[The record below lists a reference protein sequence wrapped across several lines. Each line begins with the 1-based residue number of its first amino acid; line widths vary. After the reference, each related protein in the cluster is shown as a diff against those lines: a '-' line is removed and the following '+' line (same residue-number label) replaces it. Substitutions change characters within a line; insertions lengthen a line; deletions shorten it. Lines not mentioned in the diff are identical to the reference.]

1 MRPTRHLLLAVLFAG
16 LLPATVQAAW
26 SDHQQGSP
34 SLDFFPTRIIGATP
48 QTGTVAQD
56 SRGRLFVGSDA
67 LLVYDGATWS
77 SHPLPDS
84 YGLAALHF
92 GPDHKLWVGAYNQV
106 GYYSETASGTF
117 VFTSLMAKLPKE
129 HQRIEVTWGCG
140 LVGPQVFFVCQ
151 SKVLRWDGAQFTV
164 WDFPNKSRLY
174 PVHLGNELWFTHLET
189 GLYRLTADGPQL
201 EFPAQDLPANPA
213 FGLERDS
220 GGLRLF
226 TRDGLHYA
234 GQPKKALCSPEVIEF
249 LRTRPLS
256 SVQRLPDG
264 NYAVGTLGGLG
275 IMSATGELLRTLTQ
289 ENGLTSNAITALF
302 LDQEKQLWISQATGG
317 IARLD
322 PTGATSLFKHWGQAD
337 HASVFRM
344 VQAQD
349 NLFATSDAGL
359 FRLKKNPAGHSVF
372 LPLDTIPTH
381 VIDMVPHQD
390 SLILGRFGGL
400 DLFDG
405 QNVQFLWETPSQVCW
420 RLLLSRKNHNDIF
433 CLLDQKIV
441 KLSQASS
448 HQWHREELGELS
460 EFSNNCY
467 LDPLDNLWLNSSKSG
482 LWHFET
488 STRQLTQIHDGRKP
502 GFATEASQVTGYGKY
517 VYFFTTRE
525 GYVAEI
531 GSKKT
536 RRVADYPEVTALQCI
551 ASPAGRHLYV
561 VFERKQP
568 AGTTYGLGRL
578 TLDASGLAG
587 GWTELHVPKLQVA
600 GVPSTLLITT
610 EDGPDA
616 LWVGG
621 SEGVVRIKPDELSP
635 VHPPARPWL
644 VASAASES
652 PSAVGSLSAYPF
664 FGHHLLIHAGTAEI
678 DARPHLLFQTR
689 LGKDEGEWSQA
700 SPRSSF
706 EFTNLTDGTYL
717 FEIRAV
723 DEAGLVSEP
732 ASHTFRILPPWYRT
746 PWAFAGFAAATAAA
760 VLGYIRFHERRII
773 ARNLQLE
780 SLVEKRTVE
789 LVKANAAKDEFLAGI
804 SHEIRNP
811 MNGVIGIA
819 TVIDSSRFDPTTQ
832 QHMAQLRHCATHLS
846 GLLEDILDYSRLQ
859 AGAVELNLQPFDLLE
874 LTEAITAIT
883 AAESTRYGIPV
894 DIAVSPTVPRHLIGD
909 RNRLRQILLNYV
921 VNALKYSGRGTVCL
935 TIWGQQTLPDQVA
948 LTFAVS
954 DDGPGISPEE
964 QARLFTRFERGAA
977 AQTQR
982 VAGTGLGLALCKTLG
997 EKMGGRL
1004 WVESEPGQGST
1015 FYFALSLPV
1024 AAGAPAQLN
1033 HEKIRL
1039 APTSIM
1045 HALVVDDEEYNR
1057 ITLSSFLQEVG
1068 FRVTTAATGDEA
1080 LAIARQQ
1087 ALHAV
1092 FLDLNLPGLNGLE
1105 ITRALRIME
1114 NLDPHLPIIATTAY
1128 TTAEKRRQ
1136 CSEAGMNAF
1145 LSKPISLDKIHAAL
1159 SAATSA
1165 QRPAASFHPPGQNQK
1180 IDPLGSLRILA
1191 QRKGVAL
1198 ETEVALYFTELASE
1212 ERLLAA
1218 ALQRREPT
1226 TASDTAHRLIGRLS
1240 FISAT
1245 TEAQLA
1251 RDIETNSMNE
1261 YWDQADSSATRLFS
1275 LLPGLRQ
1282 RITAADS
1289 AISS

>member
-1 MRPTRHLLLAVLFAG
+1 MSLIRHFISTVLFAG
-16 LLPATVQAAW
+16 LFPTTMIAGWGDQ
-26 SDHQQGSP
+26 QQGNP
-34 SLDFFPTRIIGATP
+34 SLDFFPNRIIGATP
-48 QTGTVAQD
+48 QTGTVVQD
-56 SRGRLFVGSDA
+56 SRGRLFVSSDA
-67 LLVYDGATWS
+67 LLVYDGVTWT

-84 YGLAALHF
+84 YGLAALSF
-92 GPDHKLWVGAYNQV
+92 GSDHKLWAGAYNQV
-106 GYYSETASGTF
+106 GYYSETSSGTF

-129 HQRIEVTWGCG
+129 HQRIEVTWDCG
-140 LVGPQVFFVCQ
+140 LVGAQVFFVCQ

-189 GLYRLTADGPQL
+189 GLYRLTADGPKL
-201 EFPAQDLPANPA
+201 EYPAQDLPANPA
-213 FGLERDS
+213 FGLERDF

-226 TRDGLHYA
+226 TRDGLYYA
-234 GQPKKALCSPEVIEF
+234 GQPKKPLCSPEVIEF

-264 NYAVGTLGGLG
+264 NYAIGTLGGLG

-302 LDQEKQLWISQATGG
+302 LDQEHQLWISHATGG

-322 PTGATSLFKHWGQAD
+322 PTGTASLFKRWGQAD
-337 HASVFRM
+337 HASVFR
-344 VQAQD
+344 VAHAQD
-349 NLFATSDAGL
+349 TLFATSDAGL
-359 FRLKKNPAGHSVF
+359 FRLGKNPAGHSVF
-372 LPLDTIPTH
+372 LPLDSIPTH
-381 VIDMVPHQD
+381 VIDVIPHSD
-390 SLILGRFGGL
+390 GLLWARFGGL
-400 DLFDG
+400 DFFDG
-405 QNVQFLWETPSQVCW
+405 QKIKTLWDTPSQECW
-420 RLLLSRKNHNDIF
+420 RLLRSRPNPDVVF
-433 CLLDQKIV
+433 CIVGQKIV
-441 KLSQASS
+441 RLSQDSR
-448 HQWHREELGELS
+448 HQWHREELGELAQWAT
-460 EFSNNCY
+460 NGY
-467 LDPLDNLWLNSSKSG
+467 LDPLDNLWFNSNKTG

-502 GFATEASQVTGYGKY
+502 GFATESSQVTGYGKHI
-517 VYFFTTRE
+517 YFFTTRE

-531 GSKKT
+531 GSEKI
-536 RRVADYPEVTALQCI
+536 RRIADYPEVTALQCI
-551 ASPAGRHLYV
+551 ASSDGRHLYV

-578 TLDASGLAG
+578 RLDESGMAG
-587 GWTELHVPKLQVA
+587 SWTELHVPKLQVA

-610 EDGPDA
+610 EDGSDA

-644 VASAASES
+644 VTSEVSES
-652 PSAVGSLSAYPF
+652 PLAAGPVPAYPF
-664 FGHHLLIHAGTAEI
+664 FSHHLLIHAGTAEI

-689 LGKDEGEWSQA
+689 LGNGQGEWSQA

-723 DEAGLVSEP
+723 NEAGLFSDP
-732 ASHTFRILPPWYRT
+732 ATHTFRILPPWYRT
-746 PWAFAGFAAATAAA
+746 PWAFAGFAAVAAAA
-760 VLGYIRFHERRII
+760 VLGYIRFHERRIR

-780 SLVEKRTVE
+780 SLVEKRTHE

-874 LTEAITAIT
+874 LTEAITALT

-894 DIAVSPTVPRHLIGD
+894 EIAVSPALPRYLVGD
-909 RNRLRQILLNYV
+909 AARLRQILLNYV

-954 DDGPGISPEE
+954 DDGPGISPAE

-1004 WVESEPGQGST
+1004 WVESEPGHGST

-1057 ITLSSFLQEVG
+1057 ITLSRFLQEVG

-1087 ALHAV
+1087 VLYAV
-1092 FLDLNLPGLNGLE
+1092 FLDLNLPGMSGLE
-1105 ITRALRIME
+1105 ITRALRGME
-1114 NLDPHLPIIATTAY
+1114 NLDPNLPIIATTAY
-1128 TTAEKRRQ
+1128 TTAEKRHQ
-1136 CSEAGMNAF
+1136 CSEAGMSAF

-1159 SAATSA
+1159 TAATST
-1165 QRPAASFHPPGQNQK
+1165 QRPAASFHPPGQQQK

-1191 QRKGVAL
+1191 QHKGVAL
-1198 ETEVALYFTELASE
+1198 EAEITLYFAELASE
-1212 ERLLAA
+1212 EHLLAV

-1226 TASDTAHRLIGRLS
+1226 TASDAAHRLIGRLA
-1240 FISAT
+1240 FINAT

-1261 YWDQADSSATRLFS
+1261 YWEQADASAARLVS
-1275 LLPGLRQ
+1275 MLPGLRD
-1282 RITAADS
+1282 RISAADS